1 MRDNGSIKQTEV
13 KNIAIA
19 QWVMGY
25 EKKNND
31 EHKYFLGQFSGFIGQ
46 KQNKTRVMINLT
58 VIPEALITT

>member
-19 QWVMGY
+19 QRVMGY
-25 EKKNND
+25 EKKTTMNTNV
-31 EHKYFLGQFSGFIGQ
+31 FVGQFSAFIGQ
-46 KQNKTRVMINLT
+46 RQNKTRVMINLT

>member
-19 QWVMGY
+19 QRVMGY
-25 EKKNND
+25 EKKTTMKTNI
-31 EHKYFLGQFSGFIGQ
+31 FVGQFSGFIAQ

-58 VIPEALITT
+58 VIPEARITT